1 MVLAITGLKHIKCI
15 RNLERGLGLLMEGEG
30 FMVGN
35 NYLKRK
41 YVINPNYVLH
51 IYVLSSVKT
60 SDLKSNKN

>member
-1 MVLAITGLKHIKCI
+1 MVLAITGLKHIKWI

-60 SDLKSNKN
+60 SDLESNKN